1 MPTKKQII
9 DDIII
14 LATRFSVTDDTRLD
28 ETYIGFKI
36 EQIRASKI
44 IEEYNFTGVIDQ
56 NWLVD
61 FGTLDLYPVNFAD
74 DPNITHCAC
83 DIMKFKLPVPVINL
97 TALGE
102 GNLDL
107 GLKVISAC
115 GTKQYTPFPLE
126 RWRMIPPEHVRS
138 LFNYYSR
145 IGTQMGY
152 VNRNVKHLRFI
163 GIPETTEGL
172 YIKNTLPVNS
182 GEIKAGVSYT
192 VHTNTITYN
201 GTIYLSNQSFVGVAG
216 VTSFTGGGT
225 LYYTNFESPFL
236 ETDPYPISSHLARLI
251 VIEFLTQELAIEEKQ
266 ISDLQNDSADDAKK

>member
-9 DDIII
+9 DDIFI
-14 LATRFSVTDDTRLD
+14 LATRFGKTDDTRLD

-44 IEEYNFTGVIDQ
+44 IEEYNYTGVIDQ

-83 DIMKFKLPVPVINL
+83 DIMKFKLPVPVISL

-115 GTKQYTPFPLE
+115 GTKQYTSFPLE
-126 RWRMIPPEHVRS
+126 RWRMIPAEHVRS

-145 IGTQMGY
+145 IGAKIGY

-172 YIKNTLPVNS
+172 YIKNTLPVSS

-192 VHTNTITYN
+192 VHVNTITYN
-201 GTIYLSNQSFVGVAG
+201 GTIYLANQSFVGVVG

-225 LYYTNFESPFL
+225 LYYTDFQSPFL
-236 ETDPYPISSHLARLI
+236 ETDPYPVSSHLARLI
-251 VIEFLTQELAIEEKQ
+251 VMEFLTQELAVEEKQ
-266 ISDLQNDSADDAKK
+266 LADLENDSADDAKK